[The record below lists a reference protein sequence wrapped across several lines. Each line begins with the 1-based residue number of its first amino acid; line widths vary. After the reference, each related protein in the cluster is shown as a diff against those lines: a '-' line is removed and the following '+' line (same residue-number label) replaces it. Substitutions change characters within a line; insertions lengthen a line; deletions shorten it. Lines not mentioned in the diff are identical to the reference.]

1 MVYTKQYYVYIIT
14 NYQQTTFYIGITHN
28 LEQRMWEHKNKIYDG
43 FSAKYNLN
51 RLVYYECFDDVN
63 YAIAR
68 EKQLKNWHRQWKL
81 NLIRDMNPDF
91 KDISIDIG
99 LEPETKEIT

>member
-1 MVYTKQYYVYIIT
+1 M
-14 NYQQTTFYIGITHN
+14 
-28 LEQRMWEHKNKIYDG
+28 EQRIWEHKNKVYDG

-91 KDISIDIG
+91 KDLSIDIG
-99 LEPETKEIT
+99 LEPETK

>member
-14 NYQQTTFYIGITHN
+14 NYHQTTFYIGITSN
-28 LEQRMWEHKNKIYDG
+28 LEQRIWQHKNKIFKG
-43 FSAKYNLN
+43 FSSKYNLN

-81 NLIRDMNPDF
+81 NLIREMNPDF
-91 KDISIDIG
+91 KDLSVDIG
-99 LEPETKEIT
+99 LEPETEEIT